1 MYNVFRQNL
10 NVNVVLICLLVLVV
24 VLLFVA
30 QDASRTTTE
39 FVDEESSQEECFRGH
54 VELAGRYN
62 SCKTAP
68 V

>member
-10 NVNVVLICLLVLVV
+10 NVNVVLICLLVV
-24 VLLFVA
+24 VLLFVG

>member
-1 MYNVFRQNL
+1 M
-10 NVNVVLICLLVLVV
+10 VLICLLVV
-24 VLLFVA
+24 VLLFVG